1 MKERI
6 GTTRSGKPI
15 ELDWQFE
22 NGRRK
27 VLSVSAF
34 ADEGDNYDVFV
45 TLEVKW
51 WDAVWSKDPKSNTEE
66 DVFRNLLKDKE
77 FDIGLDVIAKFG
89 QQLGLRDSIER
100 IEFGR
105 RELLFPRFKGS
116 KLKR

>member
-1 MKERI
+1 MIERI

-15 ELDWQFE
+15 ELVWQFE

-34 ADEGDNYDVFV
+34 ADSADNYDVFV

-51 WDAVWSKDPKSNTEE
+51 WDTVWSKDPFSKTEK
-66 DVFRNLLKDKE
+66 DVLRDLLEGKE
-77 FDIGLDVIAKFG
+77 FDVGQEGIARFG

-100 IEFGR
+100 MEFGR
-105 RELLFPRFKGS
+105 RELLFPRFKRS
-116 KLKR
+116 KPTR